1 MTEIEV
7 TLRLALASK
16 FADRGCG
23 ALHIGMQ
30 IEYAARAP
38 RMSCEDIRA
47 LEIEVILETLAAVAE
62 QLRKYLVHRE
72 YRRARVDLLTV
83 HADAAQFPSGCRGA
97 LEHGDVATLAGEI
110 GCGGKAT
117 HPCADDDD
125 AMHGPVQPRAGARR
139 ATAA

>member
-83 HADAAQFPSGCRGA
+83 HVYAAQFPSGCRGA

-110 GCGGKAT
+110 SCGGKAT
-117 HPCADDDD
+117 HPCANDDD
-125 AMHGPVQPRAGARR
+125 AMHDPVQPRAGARR